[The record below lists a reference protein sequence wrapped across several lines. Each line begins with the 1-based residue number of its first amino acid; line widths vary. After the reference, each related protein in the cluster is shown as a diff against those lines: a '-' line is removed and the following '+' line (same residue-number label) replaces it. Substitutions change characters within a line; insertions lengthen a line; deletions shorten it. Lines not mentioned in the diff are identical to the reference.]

1 MTATPHARF
10 EPVPLPSLAPGEL
23 TAARL
28 EPVLRDWVSSAPMR
42 ALAEAAGWAWP
53 SCADTGELIRQLAG
67 LSADWDFR
75 GRGGGVERN
84 FIDSQGALEGEREIP
99 EDLVVSAASALG
111 LVNATPIPPERF
123 TSLVVLSGLARA
135 CVNRTTHA
143 SALLRGG
150 VQAASVAVLGGHREL
165 SAEETVLAKEQGF
178 GELFDEAQV
187 VLAATRQAFSLGG
200 EPESEVSG
208 PRRNDWDDEL
218 RTASAWYRWPAV
230 EVLIVPSGQPDR
242 RVNTEDQLR
251 YWAAENGIG
260 HDDRVLLLTTQIYVP
275 FQQLVALRVLG
286 IERGCAVYY
295 CGVDAK
301 SSFLPGLSFS
311 GRSYLQEIRSALLA
325 ANTLMTA
332 AREGSD

>member
-1 MTATPHARF
+1 MTVTPQVSF

-28 EPVLRDWVSSAPMR
+28 DPVLREWVSSAPMR

-53 SCADTGELIRQLAG
+53 SCADTGELIRQLAR
-67 LSADWDFR
+67 LSAAWDFR
-75 GRGGGVERN
+75 SRGGGVERN
-84 FIDSQGALEGEREIP
+84 FIDRQATLKGEREIP
-99 EDLVVSAASALG
+99 EDLVVPAASALG

-135 CVNRTTHA
+135 CVNRTRHA
-143 SALLRGG
+143 SALLREG
-150 VQAASVAVLGGHREL
+150 VQVASVAVLGGHREL
-165 SAEETVLAKEQGF
+165 SADEKVLAKEQGL

-187 VLAATRQAFSLGG
+187 VLAATEQSFGLDG
-200 EPESEVSG
+200 EPESEMSG
-208 PRRNDWDDEL
+208 PRRSDWDNEL
-218 RTASAWYRWPAV
+218 RTASALYRWPTV

-251 YWAAENGIG
+251 YWAARNGIG
-260 HDDRVLLLTTQIYVP
+260 RDDRMLLLTTQIYVP

-286 IERGCAVYY
+286 IERGCAVHY

-301 SSFLPGLSFS
+301 NSFLPGISFS

-325 ANTLMTA
+325 ADTLMTA
-332 AREGSD
+332 AREA